1 MTQENNIFKN
11 IHKIIRSW
19 YWSEMR
25 SSSKS
30 LSPTQLERSRRLRRR
45 ADKPPIPKQNSNG
58 KLSLPSS
65 STLQKS
71 NPDIMQTLQIEAVPK
86 KGKISLASKQ
96 ESDKIITTKASHDF
110 LSDTQLEVQQMIQ
123 NICSPPPQGD
133 QQKPVM
139 NILVEDESSL
149 SSDEPLEFIC
159 ASTANMGIKDSVDT
173 VDKSSSSLSSTGANM
188 DTVYDK
194 GAFAECNSTR
204 QRRNLHQSGAMVGGI
219 LDSERVHDH
228 RRYQI
233 SEDDKRR
240 VMLKARQQ
248 FRKDVSLI
256 KDEAARRKETILLAK
271 DNLEVKMS
279 EIQMCYKE
287 VRNINLVKI

>member
-1 MTQENNIFKN
+1 MYT
-11 IHKIIRSW
+11 HKIICSW

-30 LSPTQLERSRRLRRR
+30 LSPTQLERSRRFRRR
-45 ADKPPIPKQNSNG
+45 AGKPPILKQNSNG

-149 SSDEPLEFIC
+149 SSDEHLEFIC

-194 GAFAECNSTR
+194 GAAFAECNSTR

-219 LDSERVHDH
+219 LDSERVDDH

-287 VRNINLVKI
+287 VRNVNLVKI

>member
-1 MTQENNIFKN
+1 
-11 IHKIIRSW
+11 
-19 YWSEMR
+19 MR

-30 LSPTQLERSRRLRRR
+30 LSPTQQERSRRLRRR
-45 ADKPPIPKQNSNG
+45 AGKPPIPRQNSNG

-65 STLQKS
+65 STTQKS
-71 NPDIMQTLQIEAVPK
+71 NPDIMQTLQIDAVPK
-86 KGKISLASKQ
+86 RGKISLASKQ
-96 ESDKIITTKASHDF
+96 ESDKIIPTTASHDF

-133 QQKPVM
+133 QRKHVM

-149 SSDEPLEFIC
+149 SSDEHFELIC
-159 ASTANMGIKDSVDT
+159 ASTAKMGVKDSADT
-173 VDKSSSSLSSTGANM
+173 VDKSSSSLSSTCTNM

-194 GAFAECNSTR
+194 GAAFAECNSSR
-204 QRRNLHQSGAMVGGI
+204 QRRNLHQLGEIVEGI
-219 LDSERVHDH
+219 LDSERVDDR

-240 VMLKARQQ
+240 VMLKVRQQ

-279 EIQMCYKE
+279 EIRMCYKE
-287 VRNINLVKI
+287 VRNLNLVNKNMKIPRTL